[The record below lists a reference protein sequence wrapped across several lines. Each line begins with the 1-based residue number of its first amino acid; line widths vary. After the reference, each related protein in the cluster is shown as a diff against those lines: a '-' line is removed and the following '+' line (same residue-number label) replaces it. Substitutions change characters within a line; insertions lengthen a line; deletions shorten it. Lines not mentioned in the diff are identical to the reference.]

1 MRVLGLTGG
10 IACGKS
16 TVARRFREAWDITVV
31 DADQAARTVVEPGT
45 PALVAL
51 VRAFG
56 SDILGPDGTLDRA
69 AMRTRIIHD
78 ADARKTLEAI
88 THPAILGA
96 VASSLST
103 AAAAGAS
110 VGMVEAA
117 LLVETGGY
125 KRYDGLVVVTC
136 QASTQLHRVMA
147 RDGVDEA
154 AARAI
159 IATQLPLS
167 DKEAVADWVIRNDG
181 DLQALYEQVD
191 ALAQELI
198 AGAGSADQ

>member
-1 MRVLGLTGG
+1 M
-10 IACGKS
+10 
-16 TVARRFREAWDITVV
+16 
-31 DADQAARTVVEPGT
+31 
-45 PALVAL
+45 
-51 VRAFG
+51 
-56 SDILGPDGTLDRA
+56 
-69 AMRTRIIHD
+69 
-78 ADARKTLEAI
+78 
-88 THPAILGA
+88 
-96 VASSLST
+96 
-103 AAAAGAS
+103 
-110 VGMVEAA
+110 GMVEAA